1 VLDPRLKHIAVD
13 HVLTSYRSLIDA
25 PMPIGAPEDV
35 LPGVLWR
42 YDISGLV
49 HFLGTR
55 LTKTNP
61 LQGTDD
67 LSQSSTP
74 LKTLVGP
81 AK

>member
-1 VLDPRLKHIAVD
+1 
-13 HVLTSYRSLIDA
+13 
-25 PMPIGAPEDV
+25 MPIGAPEDV